1 MSLAVVGETSVLQ
14 CSFGTTPS
22 PLIVLPDRTVMAEG
36 MLMGNILDFIPLA
49 NIEPFGLC
57 RSKQNPAVKAAIKAS
72 AGTVQTAP
80 CVPATVT
87 PWVSEALTVMV
98 MGAPAIDQT
107 AMLMCTWAGII
118 RIVEPGNF
126 TVMVP

>member
-1 MSLAVVGETSVLQ
+1 MSLAVVGVTSLIQ
-14 CSFGTTPS
+14 CSFGLAPS

-49 NIEPFGLC
+49 NIEPFGECISLA
-57 RSKQNPAVKAAIKAS
+57 NPVVAAATALA
-72 AGTVQTAP
+72 AGVLQPQP
-80 CVPATVT
+80 CIPATVT
-87 PWVSEALTVMV
+87 PWVSEALNVLV

-107 AMLMCTWAGII
+107 AILLCTWAGVIH
-118 RIVEPGNF
+118 VLEPGQV